1 MELEMEQYI
10 CTIISS
16 AGEARSLC
24 FEGLQAARKRDFIK
38 AEACMDQAK
47 EALARTHQMHSD
59 IIQREAGG
67 EKQEVSLLLVH
78 AEDHLM
84 NTLLTKDLIKE
95 MIEMV
100 KMMPEQTKEE

>member
-1 MELEMEQYI
+1 MELEMEQNI
-10 CTIISS
+10 CMIISC

-24 FEGLQAARKRDFIK
+24 FEALYAARSGDFDK
-38 AEACMDQAK
+38 AESYIKQAQDELMK
-47 EALARTHQMHSD
+47 THHIHSQ
-59 IIQREAGG
+59 IIQREANG

-95 MIEMV
+95 MIEMI
-100 KMMPEQTKEE
+100 KMMPQ